1 MAEESREDRF
11 GLSLEMGKV
20 DPDFM
25 PELTGEDPNFMEK
38 FAAANGIKFV
48 DDTKRPKKPAAD

>member
-1 MAEESREDRF
+1 
-11 GLSLEMGKV
+11 
-20 DPDFM
+20 M

-48 DDTKRPKKPAAD
+48 DGTKKTKKPAAD